1 MEMAIKFHIRVIQNC
16 IFPRRNY
23 SLRFIDSSFTII
35 GFIRLHYRLRLHWR
49 SKEKVYQKCRRF
61 TKSNHCW
68 IDSSGFAFCMR
79 MKSKWKWDEKNW
91 RGFFLDV
98 MRSGNEKSKQKCA
111 VWLFSSHC
119 QAKMWSSAWKT
130 SVFLFKCYLCHV

>member
-1 MEMAIKFHIRVIQNC
+1 MEMATKFHIRVIQNC
-16 IFPRRNY
+16 IFPRRIY

-49 SKEKVYQKCRRF
+49 SKEKVYQKCHRF

-68 IDSSGFAFCMR
+68 IDCSGFAFCMQ

-111 VWLFSSHC
+111 VWLFPVTVKPKCDRVHGKL
-119 QAKMWSSAWKT
+119 AF
-130 SVFLFKCYLCHV
+130 FLKCHLCHV